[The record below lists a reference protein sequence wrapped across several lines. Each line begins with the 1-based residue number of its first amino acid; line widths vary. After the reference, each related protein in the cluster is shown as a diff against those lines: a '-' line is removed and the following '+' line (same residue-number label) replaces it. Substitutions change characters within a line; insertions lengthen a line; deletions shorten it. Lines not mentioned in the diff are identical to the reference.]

1 MLMVCGL
8 LLSPC
13 RPDVHLPPFTRSSP
27 PSPSPSRCPL
37 LLMAVKSS
45 ANPQTTNP
53 LANGLPPPPSGP
65 PPPTPAQQDSQY
77 NQGDPAQLAPG
88 SAAASKK
95 KKKKAAKR
103 AAQQGQQGGQPNLA
117 LGGQIGFDGAGQE
130 GYDGSEDDLPALE
143 HPVSLPANF
152 PYPPGVVGGYP
163 SAGAVMNG
171 AMGAAFG
178 GVMSGLDYSASGLS
192 PSAHADLVNTATELY
207 RRMED
212 PSFGETEE
220 YWTSLPSHL
229 RNFIRNALPMST
241 SGAFPP
247 LPPNRP
253 NGHHPQS
260 NNQDNVLPLPNS
272 NARLPNGQAD
282 GARPANNTMLAMAQ
296 QIVSAAHAGAR
307 GGTMTANAVLP
318 PGSFDPSSLDFAFQP
333 HPDHGMER
341 QGGQRGGVNGGQGGG
356 YVTGAA
362 VGGVVMLDER
372 SQEEYDRYVSLQQV
386 SFRSSESYL
395 DPTGPQGRCWRW
407 VMSARRPLS
416 HERAQQAQKLTS
428 SAYHLCDQR
437 GRARGG
443 RLL

>member
-1 MLMVCGL
+1 MRFDHLPSDL
-8 LLSPC
+8 TRQTHHPTRSSYQSSLLSETLPSARSPLLPAHQLTLTSVCVSLC
-13 RPDVHLPPFTRSSP
+13 RPDPRTISP
-27 PSPSPSRCPL
+27 PPSAPFPPPPVSVPL
-37 LLMAVKSS
+37 PLPLMAVKSS
-45 ANPQTTNP
+45 ANPPTTNP
-53 LANGLPPPPSGP
+53 TSNGLPPPPSGP
-65 PPPTPAQQDSQY
+65 PPPTPAQQQAY
-77 NQGDPAQLAPG
+77 QLAYEQHQHQLAEEAQLPPLSG
-88 SAAASKK
+88 AASKK

-103 AAQQGQQGGQPNLA
+103 AAQQAAGGGQATLPP

-130 GYDGSEDDLPALE
+130 GYDDDLDDLPALE

-253 NGHHPQS
+253 NGHHPG
-260 NNQDNVLPLPNS
+260 NTNPDNTLPLPNT
-272 NARLPNGQAD
+272 NQRLANGQAD
-282 GARPANNTMLAMAQ
+282 GTRPANNTMLAMAQ

-372 SQEEYDRYVSLQQV
+372 SQEEYDR
-386 SFRSSESYL
+386 
-395 DPTGPQGRCWRW
+395 
-407 VMSARRPLS
+407 
-416 HERAQQAQKLTS
+416 
-428 SAYHLCDQR
+428 
-437 GRARGG
+437 
-443 RLL
+443 